1 MNYRLSAYPR
11 QILTKGGFRLKGFKM
26 NNSGIYMI
34 TNVVNNKRYIGQSKN
49 ISNRKIHHFSRLRG
63 NAHYNK
69 YLQKA
74 FNKYGEN
81 NFIFS
86 VLLYCELFELTKYEQ
101 FFVDFFDPEYNILKN
116 CVDSWSGVKRSKEAR
131 KKCRNTFKMKYI
143 LKLENEIKK
152 NIISSKSNILFIDD
166 NGNIK
171 SRNDISAWDIKR
183 VS

>member
-1 MNYRLSAYPR
+1 
-11 QILTKGGFRLKGFKM
+11 M

-101 FFVDFFDPEYNILKN
+101 FFVDYFDPEFNILKN
-116 CVDSWSGVKRSKEAR
+116 CVNSPSGTKRSEEA
-131 KKCRNTFKMKYI
+131 KLKCRTTFKMNYET
-143 LKLENEIKK
+143 KLDKEIKK
-152 NIISSKSNILFIDD
+152 NILSSKSNTLFIDD
-166 NGNIK
+166 NGIIRSKNDTSTWSKTNIL
-171 SRNDISAWDIKR
+171 NIF
-183 VS
+183 